1 MKTIRFEC
9 NVELY
14 ETYGGFNEQEK
25 TLFAAAKAALK
36 DAYAPYSNFQ
46 VGAAV
51 LLENGEIYKGNN
63 QENAAYPSGLCAER
77 TALFY
82 AMAVRPTVAPKA
94 IAVTVNYEAH
104 PTFDDLVSP
113 CGGCRQVLAEYEYR
127 FKKPIIV
134 YLLGKNERVFVVRSM
149 AQLMPMLF
157 SGDILKAFKTPAD
170 K

>member
-1 MKTIRFEC
+1 MKIMRLEC

-14 ETYGGFNEQEK
+14 DTYSEFTEQEK
-25 TLFAAAKAALK
+25 ALFAAAKASLK

-77 TALFY
+77 TAMFY
-82 AMAVRPTVAPKA
+82 AMAIRPTIPPKA
-94 IAVTVNYEAH
+94 IAVTVNYDLH
-104 PTFDDLVSP
+104 PTFDDIVSP
-113 CGGCRQVLAEYEYR
+113 CGGCRQVLAEYEFR
-127 FKKPIIV
+127 FKKPIVV
-134 YLLGKNERVFVVRSM
+134 YLLGKQERVFLVRSM

-157 SGDILKAFKTPAD
+157 SGDILKAFKSPAD
-170 K
+170 